1 MRLARTLQKKWSE
14 LKATYGN
21 RLQWKHIRAH
31 EGYLWNERADHL
43 AYNAA
48 KRVDSVPLDQWL
60 VDA

>member
-1 MRLARTLQKKWSE
+1 METDYNGSTLGRMKVISGMREQ
-14 LKATYGN
+14 
-21 RLQWKHIRAH
+21 
-31 EGYLWNERADHL
+31 DHL